1 MTTRRTAGKAK
12 RTQEE
17 SSSSTHRDDMEA
29 NQAEEEERAPFN
41 LAMPAGVDQLK
52 AFASTLNGLVSFF
65 EGFEQEKNRV
75 NAIVTKQAEEIA
87 ELRESGKRA
96 REEIDGLKENVRK
109 LAKTSQEIAREA
121 VEQYRLG
128 VIEAMNTHQVEV
140 GNASDSRV
148 IEAFKNVVVDLT

>member
-17 SSSSTHRDDMEA
+17 SSSSTHRDDTEV
-29 NQAEEEERAPFN
+29 NQAEEEHAPFN

-140 GNASDSRV
+140 GNVSDSRV